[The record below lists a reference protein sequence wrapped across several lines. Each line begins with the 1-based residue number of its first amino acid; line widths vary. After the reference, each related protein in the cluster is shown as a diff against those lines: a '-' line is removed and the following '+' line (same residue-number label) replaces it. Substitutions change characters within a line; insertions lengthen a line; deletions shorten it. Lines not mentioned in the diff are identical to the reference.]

1 MATINVGDLVRITD
15 RDYNYSSYREMFR
28 AMGFANDNIRNS
40 QFNNGDVVR
49 VFSVRTHPDMS
60 YRTLYGLRAL
70 NVELEVLMND
80 QGIEYLLPGNWH
92 IKLTEEN
99 REMLRNWRH
108 SNVLDITD
116 GFILSEHYN
125 QRGFWVS
132 DQAQI
137 PTHCQIE
144 ITTEQF
150 IEYVLNQTPT
160 NMPEQLTPEQQYD
173 AALAA
178 MNLQPGDVVRVTH
191 RTEDNYRGWNNI
203 WGEDGMNRCIGIEY
217 QVDRIA
223 SDRYGV
229 RLIGTRYNFPIYSL
243 ELVRRANELAPPAQE
258 ITIPPTS
265 NLENESQED
274 VVVTTDK
281 VICLTDKWNY
291 VNLGSVYE
299 VTKRDEYYT
308 YVKDEVGGESRYAHH
323 YFEEWVHEDLKA
335 KRDQFRNLFGEH
347 SSRMFLDSG
356 DEVKKLLAEL
366 YPKQYKYNDWIKL
379 TRSDNNLSYTPFKAA
394 NDSYY
399 PITLM
404 NEDITSNE
412 ALHGYLRFDQSDIEM
427 NTFISKG
434 YTYIRFRPRH

>member
-49 VFSVRTHPDMS
+49 VFDVRPHPDRPS
-60 YRTLYGLRAL
+60 RTLYGLRP
-70 NVELEVLMND
+70 VEGGQEILMDD
-80 QGIEYLLPGNWH
+80 QGIRYLFPGNWH
-92 IKLTEEN
+92 IKVTEEN
-99 REMLRNWRH
+99 REMLGRWRMAGH
-108 SNVLDITD
+108 LDTLE
-116 GFILSEHYN
+116 GYILSEHN
-125 QRGFWVS
+125 DQRGYWVS
-132 DQAQI
+132 GDAYI

-144 ITTEQF
+144 ISTEQF
-150 IEYVLNQTPT
+150 IEYVLNQTST
-160 NMPEQLTPEQQYD
+160 NMPEQLTPQQQYD

-203 WGEDGMNRCIGIEY
+203 WGEDAMNRCIGNEY

-229 RLIGTRYNFPIYSL
+229 RLIGTLYNFPIYSL
-243 ELVRRANELAPPAQE
+243 ELVRRANDP
-258 ITIPPTS
+258 TPTS
-265 NLENESQED
+265 EQPNNLENEAQDE
-274 VVVTTDK
+274 VVVTTER

-291 VNLGSVYE
+291 VNLGGVYE
-299 VTKRDEYYT
+299 VTNRDEYYT

-335 KRDQFRNLFGEH
+335 KRDQFRNLFGDH

-366 YPKQYKYNDWIKL
+366 YPNLYNYKDWIKL
-379 TRSDNNLSYTPFKAA
+379 TRADNSLSYTPFKAA

-399 PITLM
+399 PVVLM
-404 NEDITSNE
+404 NEDITTNE
-412 ALHGYLRFDQSDIEM
+412 SVHGYLRFDHNDIEM